1 MPSSTNDSFDK
12 STIADLVANYG
23 SSSTTAWLEF
33 ERYKIWRPSVEIP
46 ESEFPPV
53 QGYMT
58 RDDWIF
64 AWGNPLV
71 SSPAALGPTARA
83 FIQFAEEQG
92 LHPVWAC
99 ADSELEQV
107 LGGEDFGWS
116 TVSCIYEDYVDP
128 AHVIELTSPE
138 AKGQE
143 GVHVVKDLKKNLMRA
158 QKYDVHVDEVKTGEW
173 KDEDRKSVEDGIA
186 AWKAGRSGVQIA
198 STTLQPWLDEKH
210 RRYWIARKDDK
221 IVGILILTPVKSNTW
236 QIKNAVSFPDAP
248 KGTSE
253 ALIFTALEDLH
264 GEENTGGASSQLATR
279 VTNGGQI
286 PSLPTSP
293 GSSTAEVSS
302 LKVEPPSSNSTSRA
316 ISPISNSGL
325 SGVPTPKRSSP
336 PRGPGDSQSALED
349 ENRVVLTFGI
359 SAAPGIEPKH
369 NLGGWKV
376 KALSKTY
383 SKFAS
388 SAKLINR
395 GEFRKKFD
403 SAHEPMYVCYPPD
416 GFGLDGVNNL
426 FKLLK
431 K

>member
-1 MPSSTNDSFDK
+1 MPSSTNDNFDK
-12 STIADLVANYG
+12 STIADLVAKYG

-33 ERYKIWRPSVEIP
+33 ERYKIWRPSFDIT
-46 ESEFPPV
+46 ESDFLPV

-58 RDDWIF
+58 RDHWIF

-83 FIQFAEEQG
+83 FIQFAEEHG

-99 ADSELEQV
+99 ADHELEQI
-107 LGGEDFGWS
+107 LGSEDFGWS
-116 TVSCIYEDYVDP
+116 TVSCIYEDYIDP

-158 QKYDVHVDEVKTGEW
+158 EKYDVHVDEVKAGGW
-173 KDEDRKSVEDGIA
+173 KVGDRKKVEDGIA
-186 AWKAGRSGVQIA
+186 AWKASRSGIQIA
-198 STTLQPWLDEKH
+198 STTIQPWLDEEH
-210 RRYWIARKDDK
+210 RRYWIAKKDEE

-236 QIKNAVSFPDAP
+236 QIKNAISFPKAP

-264 GEENTGGASSQLATR
+264 GEQSSNGRLTQLPNH
-279 VTNGGQI
+279 VTNGRQT
-286 PSLPTSP
+286 PFLPTSP
-293 GSSTAEVSS
+293 ESSDVEISSTV
-302 LKVEPPSSNSTSRA
+302 VEPPSSNITSRA
-316 ISPISNSGL
+316 ISPASNTGISTI
-325 SGVPTPKRSSP
+325 PTPKRSSSP
-336 PRGPGDSQSALED
+336 NGHAQSALED
-349 ENRVVLTFGI
+349 ENRAVLTFGI
-359 SAAPGIEPKH
+359 SAAPGIEPGH
-369 NLGGWKV
+369 NLGGWKI

-383 SKFAS
+383 SKIAS
-388 SAKLINR
+388 SAKLVSR
-395 GEFRKKFD
+395 GEFRRKFD
-403 SAHEPMYVCYPPD
+403 SAHESMYVCYPPD
-416 GFGLDGVNNL
+416 GFGLDGVNTL